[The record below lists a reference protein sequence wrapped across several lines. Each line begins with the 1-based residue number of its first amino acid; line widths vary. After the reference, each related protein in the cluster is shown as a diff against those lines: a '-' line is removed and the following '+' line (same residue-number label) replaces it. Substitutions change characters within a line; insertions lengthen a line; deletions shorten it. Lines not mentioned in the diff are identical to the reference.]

1 LSRLPGKVYVQLAEL
16 ANEQYGLLTPDDAR
30 RLAIDPMNLVRM
42 AERGQLERRANG
54 VYRFPLTPVSPL
66 DSFMEAV
73 LWPRGMRG
81 VLSHETALNIYELSD
96 VLPGTVDI
104 TVPRAHRIR
113 RAAPPHCRIHHEDLR
128 ANQIT
133 AHQGIPIVKPAHAV
147 RQGHRAQLAPTLLAR
162 AIDRGRRNGRLTQRQ
177 AKVLQ
182 QEVGGS
188 AATKADTR

>member
-1 LSRLPGKVYVQLAEL
+1 LNRLPGKVYVQLAEL
-16 ANEQYGLLTPDDAR
+16 ANEQYGFLTPDDAR
-30 RLAIDPMNLVRM
+30 RLGIDPINLVRM
-42 AERGQLERRANG
+42 AERGQLKRRANG
-54 VYRFPLTPVSPL
+54 IYRFALAAASPL

-96 VLPGTVDI
+96 VLPGKVDV

-147 RQGHRAQLAPTLLAR
+147 RQGHRARLAPALLAQ
-162 AIDRGRRNGRLTQRQ
+162 AIDHGRRLGRLTQHQ
-177 AKVLQ
+177 AKELRR
-182 QEVGGS
+182 EIGAS
-188 AATKADTR
+188 

>member
-1 LSRLPGKVYVQLAEL
+1 MSRLPGKVYVQLAEL
-16 ANEQYGLLTPDDAR
+16 ANEQYGFLTPDDAR
-30 RLAIDPMNLVRM
+30 RLGIDPINLVRM

-54 VYRFPLTPVSPL
+54 IYRFALAATGPL

-81 VLSHETALNIYELSD
+81 VLSHETALNLYELSD

-104 TVPRAHRIR
+104 TVPCAHRIR
-113 RAAPPHCRIHHEDLR
+113 RATPPHCRIYHEDLR

-147 RQGHRAQLAPTLLAR
+147 RQGHRAQLPPTLLAQ
-162 AIDRGRRNGRLTQRQ
+162 AIDHGRRNGRLSQRQ
-177 AKVLQ
+177 AKELQ
-182 QEVGGS
+182 QEVGAS
-188 AATKADTR
+188 ASIKADTR